1 MARGENHT
9 ELLFVV
15 DRSGSMASMVEPTI
29 SGYNEVLRENKGAE
43 GTASVTL
50 CLFDDEILFPYDHV
64 DVAEVEPLDT
74 STYVPRGMT
83 ALLDAI
89 GKTVDDERAR
99 QKAMP
104 KEERPGK
111 TIVVIITDGLEN
123 ASREW
128 DYASIRKLLDKVQG
142 KKHRPWAVT
151 FLGANIDVS
160 REAARLGIMP
170 ERAKSYMA
178 DRRGYQTAYAG
189 VAQMSAA
196 LRDSDI
202 DFEDD
207 AAMDAVYGS
216 AFADLDADY
225 ATRSGKANNPADE
238 DDMANNPADE
248 DDRAKIEPLYGP
260 PISFLMDMLS
270 TRSGKANKPADEDN
284 MANIEPL
291 YGPPDPLFDD
301 LLYDN
306 PFDEDLEEQPLVGGF
321 DIDEPVQSEYDTP
334 LGSVLRTDRE
344 QHEASILY
352 GPPRIPRPDDDT
364 IPDDDPIPDVYG
376 VPPVSPPK
384 RMRVP
389 DTPVE
394 QLRQRIA
401 SLRQRLRRNDGPDGR
416 N

>member
-64 DVAEVEPLDT
+64 DVAEVKPLDT

-123 ASREW
+123 ASRKW

-225 ATRSGKANNPADE
+225 ATRSGKANNLADE
-238 DDMANNPADE
+238 DDMAN
-248 DDRAKIEPLYGP
+248 IE
-260 PISFLMDMLS
+260 F
-270 TRSGKANKPADEDN
+270 
-284 MANIEPL
+284 L

-306 PFDEDLEEQPLVGGF
+306 PFDDDSEEQPLVGGS

-334 LGSVLRTDRE
+334 LGSALRTDRE
-344 QHEASILY
+344 QREASILY
-352 GPPRIPRPDDDT
+352 GPPRIPRPDDGT
-364 IPDDDPIPDVYG
+364 TPDDDPIPDVYG

-389 DTPVE
+389 DAPVE

-401 SLRQRLRRNDGPDGR
+401 SLRQRLRRNDGSDGR

>member
-225 ATRSGKANNPADE
+225 ATRSGKANKPADE
-238 DDMANNPADE
+238 AGMANNPADE
-248 DDRAKIEPLYGP
+248 DDMAKI
-260 PISFLMDMLS
+260 
-270 TRSGKANKPADEDN
+270 A
-284 MANIEPL
+284 PL

-344 QHEASILY
+344 QREASILY
-352 GPPRIPRPDDDT
+352 GPPRIPRPDDGT
-364 IPDDDPIPDVYG
+364 TPDDDLIPDVYG